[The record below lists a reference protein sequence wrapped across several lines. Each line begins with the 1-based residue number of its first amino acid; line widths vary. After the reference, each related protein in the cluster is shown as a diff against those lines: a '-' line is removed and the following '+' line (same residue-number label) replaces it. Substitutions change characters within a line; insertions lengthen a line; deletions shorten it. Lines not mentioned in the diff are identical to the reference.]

1 MSFLNKILLLLYKHY
16 RKKNDSSSA
25 AFHSK
30 GIIVVL
36 IFMNILTMN
45 YIFTKIGWTN
55 ALVLPRFKIGM
66 ALVMFPIFLVVNY
79 FTYSDKELEENID
92 YLIGEDY
99 KNVKFIT
106 GLIFVISFMLL
117 LFLPTIY
124 GGLED

>member
-1 MSFLNKILLLLYKHY
+1 MHNLKNKKMSFLNKILLLLYKHY

-55 ALVLPRFKIGM
+55 AHVLPRF
-66 ALVMFPIFLVVNY
+66 
-79 FTYSDKELEENID
+79 
-92 YLIGEDY
+92 
-99 KNVKFIT
+99 
-106 GLIFVISFMLL
+106 
-117 LFLPTIY
+117 
-124 GGLED
+124 